1 MKPGNHTDDV
11 LVPIPA
17 RQMFLRDKWMLRDH
31 TQTSSYRRSFF
42 VCLFPLKGFVD
53 ATLLISAPCS
63 DFRGAQSEPPR
74 IAYWVS
80 TERYLPQERTNNS

>member
-42 VCLFPLKGFVD
+42 VCLFPLEGFV
-53 ATLLISAPCS
+53 C
-63 DFRGAQSEPPR
+63 
-74 IAYWVS
+74 
-80 TERYLPQERTNNS
+80 